1 MRRIQY
7 RLVALEDLA
16 GIFSYIRNDNRLAAE
31 GVLRRIRRSISRLE
45 LFPFSG
51 RDGVVP
57 NTY

>member
-16 GIFSYIRNDNRLAAE
+16 GIFSSIRNDNRLAAE